1 MHRFAHVFAAARP
14 LYPTDDPGHDLA
26 HIERVLA
33 SCRQLG
39 PAEGARLELLL
50 AAAAVHDL
58 VNIPKDHPDRPRAS
72 ELAAEKAR
80 PLLVAAGF
88 ASDEIAVI
96 SQAVIEHSF
105 SRGAKPSAIESAVL
119 QDADRLDALGAV
131 GIMRC
136 LSCGALMGA
145 KYYDAADPLAV
156 RRAHD
161 DRAYSLDHF
170 FVKLFKLPALMNTAA
185 GRAEAERR
193 VAFMRTFVAQ
203 LETEL
208 PAR

>member
-1 MHRFAHVFAAARP
+1 MHRFDQVFAAARP

-33 SCRQLG
+33 SCRRLG
-39 PAEGARLELLL
+39 PPEGARLELLL

-58 VNIPKDHPDRPRAS
+58 VNVPKNHPDRPRAG

-80 PLLVAAGF
+80 PLLADAGF
-88 ASDEIAVI
+88 SSDEIAAI
-96 SQAVIEHSF
+96 ARAVAEHSF
-105 SRGAKPSAIESAVL
+105 SRGARPSSVESAVL

-145 KYYDAADPLAV
+145 RYYDRADPLA
-156 RRAHD
+156 RHRAPD
-161 DRAYSLDHF
+161 DRAFSLDHF

-203 LETEL
+203 LATEI
-208 PAR
+208 A